1 MIFNCDFFTK
11 ANCAFLLQG
20 NIQELSN
27 NFQPRRTKISLYY
40 LLDEDFKGTVVNRAL
55 ILRKKIYR
63 MMVTG
68 LETSYAGPGGH
79 LVGLLTHI
87 VGLFSGAFDAFSGAL
102 AHLVGLL
109 THLVG
114 LLTHLVGLLTTKTP
128 PRLFLQPP
136 SLHNNAI
143 LFKNP

>member
-1 MIFNCDFFTK
+1 
-11 ANCAFLLQG
+11 
-20 NIQELSN
+20 
-27 NFQPRRTKISLYY
+27 
-40 LLDEDFKGTVVNRAL
+40 
-55 ILRKKIYR
+55 
-63 MMVTG
+63 MVTA

-136 SLHNNAI
+136 NLHNNAI
-143 LFKNP
+143 LSQILELVLKWRHKHVLMTIQYYKYLNI